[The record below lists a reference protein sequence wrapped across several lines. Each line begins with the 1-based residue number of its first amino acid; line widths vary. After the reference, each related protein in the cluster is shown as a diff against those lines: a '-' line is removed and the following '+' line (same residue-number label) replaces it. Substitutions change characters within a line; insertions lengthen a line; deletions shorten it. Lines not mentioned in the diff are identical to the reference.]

1 MYLRLILAIVCILPF
16 GVTADGG
23 RRSQLDT
30 LLSSPSRYGFSSHAW
45 PTGTQAQILA
55 LQARVEGLSNCQF
68 ACSLLSIF
76 APGAVTASSSPSYQ
90 PLVYWSAQQ
99 AELTP
104 TCRIDVA
111 SATDISTTI
120 KVSKLARCPFAVKSG
135 GHAAFAGG
143 SSIQDGILVNLAKLN
158 QVVLSPD
165 QKTASVGPGLT
176 WYDVYTKL
184 DPLNV
189 SVVGGREAGVGVG
202 GLTLGGGI
210 SYFSGRYG
218 WACDNVNNYEVVL
231 ADGSIVNASP
241 TRYSDL
247 YWALRG
253 GSGTN
258 FGIVSRFD
266 LAAFPQGLLW
276 GGSRYYSILTNASLA
291 ETYSRFIIAAP
302 QDDYAHLYIAF
313 AYAAALGGF
322 FGITGPVY
330 GKAVADAPIFSELE
344 SIPSILDATGFMNMT
359 DLAVALNQTTF
370 SRYPYLENFLK
381 HQQANVSLLDRF
393 KTVTFKNDPALIK
406 QIIGY
411 FIEEATSV
419 LHIPGIAPAFAFQP
433 LSLNI
438 IAKMKKNGGNV
449 LGLSGADG
457 PLTIMNLN
465 WGWSSASDDA
475 EVFSAINRF
484 VSRSRALGKSLK
496 LNNDFIYMNY
506 ASLDQDV
513 FSGYGA
519 ASKARLEG
527 IKTKYDPQN
536 VFGKLQPGYFK
547 L

>member
-16 GVTADGG
+16 GVRAEGG
-23 RRSQLDT
+23 RTSQLDA
-30 LLSSPSRYGFSSHAW
+30 LLARPSRYGFSSYAW
-45 PTGTQAQILA
+45 STETRAQILA
-55 LQARVEGLSNCQF
+55 LKARVEGMSNCQY

-90 PLVYWSAQQ
+90 PLAYWSAQQ

-189 SVVGGREAGVGVG
+189 SVVGGREAGVGIG

-231 ADGSIVNASP
+231 ADGSIVNASS
-241 TRYSDL
+241 TRHSDL

-291 ETYSRFIIAAP
+291 EAYSRFVNAAP

-313 AYAAALGGF
+313 SYTAALGGF

-330 GKAVADAPIFSELE
+330 GKPVADAPIFSELE
-344 SIPSILDATGFMNMT
+344 SIPSIVDATGFMNMT
-359 DLAVALNQTTF
+359 DLAIALNQTTF
-370 SRYPYLENFLK
+370 S
-381 HQQANVSLLDRF
+381 RF

-419 LHIPGIAPAFAFQP
+419 LHVPGIAPAFAFQP

-438 IAKMKKNGGNV
+438 IAKMMKNGGNV
-449 LGLSGADG
+449 LGLSAADG